1 MVVRTNRGYGA
12 SFPFMALISHPVNSV
27 TSLVIGAAVAV
38 HRSLGPGLLES
49 AYQACLDHELGLRG
63 VQHYTQVPLPV
74 CYKSTRLDCGYRLDF
89 VVNECVIVEV
99 KSVDRLLPIHE
110 AQVLTYLKLTRLTA
124 ALLINFNVRSLR
136 HGIRRLLA

>member
-1 MVVRTNRGYGA
+1 
-12 SFPFMALISHPVNSV
+12 MALFRHPVNSV
-27 TSLVIGAAVAV
+27 TGLIIGAAIDV

-49 AYQACLDHELGLRG
+49 AYQACLDHELSLRG
-63 VQHYTQVPLPV
+63 VEHDTQVPLPV
-74 CYKSTRLDCGYRLDF
+74 RYKSTRLDCGYRLDF
-89 VVNECVIVEV
+89 VVRGCVIVEV

-110 AQVLTYLKLTRLTA
+110 AQVLTYLKLTRLPA